1 MPQNSLSNNHFKAK
15 SSKLLPSVAWKSV
28 NMTFRLLNEKYA
40 PQSKME
46 MQNGLTSNDISPAP
60 PASLVKEE
68 HSWNINSSLDKYY
81 SNLLNVRCLLS
92 FLLNTEQG
100 YLFTVNVRLSHFP
113 LGAQLFF
120 YWALKSLIKKSGS

>member
-28 NMTFRLLNEKYA
+28 KTTFQLLNQKYS
-40 PQSKME
+40 PRSKTE

-60 PASLVKEE
+60 PASLVKKK
-68 HSWNINSSLDKYY
+68 HTWDFNSNLDKHY

-92 FLLNTEQG
+92 FLINTEQG
-100 YLFTVNVRLSHFP
+100 YFI
-113 LGAQLFF
+113 
-120 YWALKSLIKKSGS
+120 Y